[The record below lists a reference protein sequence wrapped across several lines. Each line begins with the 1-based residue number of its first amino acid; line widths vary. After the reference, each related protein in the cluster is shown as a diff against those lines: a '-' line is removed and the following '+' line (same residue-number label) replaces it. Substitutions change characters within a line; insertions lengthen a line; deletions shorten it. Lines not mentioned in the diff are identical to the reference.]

1 MRAKTPGMPTRAVR
15 SISVVELR
23 RLIDSGEPFELL
35 DVRTHAEC
43 RVARIEGARRLDDE
57 LEQDLRELDRGAR
70 LVFVC
75 HHGIR
80 SRAAAE
86 RFSAQGF
93 EDVCNVEGGIDA
105 WSREV
110 DPNVP
115 RY

>member
-1 MRAKTPGMPTRAVR
+1 MPTGRAVHPM
-15 SISVVELR
+15 SVRELR
-23 RLIDSGEPFELL
+23 QLVDSGEPFELL

-43 RVARIEGARRLDDE
+43 LIARIEGARRLDEE
-57 LEQDLRELDRGAR
+57 LEQDLLELDRGAR

-86 RFSAQGF
+86 WFLAQGF
-93 EDVCNVEGGIDA
+93 EDVYNVEGGIDA
-105 WSREV
+105 WSREI